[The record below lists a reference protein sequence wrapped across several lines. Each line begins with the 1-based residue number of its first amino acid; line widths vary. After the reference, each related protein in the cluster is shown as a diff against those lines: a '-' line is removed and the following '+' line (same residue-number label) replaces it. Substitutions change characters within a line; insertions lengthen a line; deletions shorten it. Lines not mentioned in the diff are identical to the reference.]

1 MEPSRDDFIIAI
13 RSAFLQKGT
22 KQRFSLLALLF
33 FSIVLIVLGKFNFFA
48 INYLKL
54 TINEIIYR
62 TSFVVSMPEKYFGL
76 ASREIKNHFEL
87 YENYNLIKKDL
98 NNLTTEKYKIKFLE
112 EENKRLK
119 KIVEDINYTSEAII
133 AKVLV
138 DKQSPFLKSI
148 VINKGS
154 KNNITKGMAILHN
167 DYLVGKIVE
176 VNYASSRAL
185 LLSDLNSRIP
195 VIIEPGAI
203 QSILSGT
210 GDEYGL
216 IPYKKKKTPLDLNS
230 IVYTS
235 GAGGLFKA
243 GLPIGKIFFE
253 KKEDRVDFFV
263 DFSQLTFVKVIS
275 YKENEEINKWVILK
289 KKI

>member
-1 MEPSRDDFIIAI
+1 
-13 RSAFLQKGT
+13 
-22 KQRFSLLALLF
+22 
-33 FSIVLIVLGKFNFFA
+33 
-48 INYLKL
+48 
-54 TINEIIYR
+54 
-62 TSFVVSMPEKYFGL
+62 
-76 ASREIKNHFEL
+76 
-87 YENYNLIKKDL
+87 
-98 NNLTTEKYKIKFLE
+98 
-112 EENKRLK
+112 
-119 KIVEDINYTSEAII
+119 
-133 AKVLV
+133 
-138 DKQSPFLKSI
+138 
-148 VINKGS
+148 
-154 KNNITKGMAILHN
+154 MAILHN

-275 YKENEEINKWVILK
+275 YKENEEINK
-289 KKI
+289 